1 MVYREEG
8 SYKEIKGCYIVWGV
22 KLEGGW
28 YIVGLYRLGGCYIEM
43 RMLYRVGECYNR
55 EEGVIY
61 SMVVIYREGIV
72 I

>member
-1 MVYREEG
+1 M
-8 SYKEIKGCYIVWGV
+8 
-22 KLEGGW
+22 
-28 YIVGLYRLGGCYIEM
+28 GLYRLGGFYIGM

-61 SMVVIYREGIV
+61 SMVAIYREGSV